1 MAVLDRS
8 ELEASP
14 LADLHAIA
22 DQLGL
27 DGFRRLRKAD
37 LIDAILG
44 EPANGR
50 DGAGAAGHDPDS
62 REDSEGSGR
71 LNADEEAGAGS
82 SARARG
88 GSTSTGAARKR
99 RAPRLRRG
107 AGSKGEAEGTS
118 ADERESSS
126 ASRSSASSSSS
137 SSSSDAS
144 DSSRRGR
151 GAGERDGRSGRGG
164 RGAAPSDGRAGA
176 PSSKA
181 KIDGD
186 EDGARS
192 AEGVVELLGN
202 GSAFLRVDPPEPSDD
217 DVYIS
222 AAQVRRCELVSGD
235 RVTGPVRTPRRSERY
250 PSLVRIDTINGASAD
265 AVSESAHYEDLPV
278 AYPSQR
284 FALNAGDPTLDAIE
298 WLTPLGR
305 GSRAVIVGP
314 ARAGKTETLRRLLGV
329 LAGSDAVDRGSETAA
344 TDTGPADWP
353 GALAPQG
360 EAAGEAAPAGKAGSL
375 EVTVVLA
382 GARPEEIAE
391 WREGQEGQDGGLP
404 IPVAALS
411 FAASADAQGQAVERA
426 IEAAKR
432 VAARGGDAVVLIDG
446 LDGMHPPAAR
456 KTLAAARNL
465 RDGGSLT
472 VIATATRPFGGET
485 TVIALDAGL
494 TGSGLPILDL
504 AASGTLKAELL
515 VGEGGAKAIAKARA
529 EARG

>member
-50 DGAGAAGHDPDS
+50 DGAGATGHDSDS
-62 REDSEGSGR
+62 REDSEDSGR
-71 LNADEEAGAGS
+71 LNADEEVGAGS

-107 AGSKGEAEGTS
+107 AGSKGEAEDTS

-137 SSSSDAS
+137 SSSSSDAS

-151 GAGERDGRSGRGG
+151 GGGERDGRSGRGG

-181 KIDGD
+181 KTDGD

-202 GSAFLRVDPPEPSDD
+202 GSAFLRVDPPEPSDE

-278 AYPSQR
+278 AYPSER

-314 ARAGKTETLRRLLGV
+314 ARAGKTETLRRLLGA
-329 LAGSDAVDRGSETAA
+329 LTAA
-344 TDTGPADWP
+344 AANTGA
-353 GALAPQG
+353 
-360 EAAGEAAPAGKAGSL
+360 EAPAGGADAASGGP
-375 EVTVVLA
+375 EITVVLA

-391 WREGQEGQDGGLP
+391 WREGQDGGLP

-494 TGSGLPILDL
+494 TDSGLPILDL
-504 AASGTLKAELL
+504 VGSGTLKAELL
-515 VGEGGAKAIAKARA
+515 VGEDGAKAIAKARA